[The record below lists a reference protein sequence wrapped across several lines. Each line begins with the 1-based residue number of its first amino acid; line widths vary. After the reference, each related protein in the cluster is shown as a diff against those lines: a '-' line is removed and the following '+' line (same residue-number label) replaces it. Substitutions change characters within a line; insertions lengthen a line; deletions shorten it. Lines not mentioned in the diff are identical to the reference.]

1 MKNVDNCIS
10 FVLHEHGNEED
21 YDTTQCTVE
30 SVLCVAAECE
40 PKTVSITTFTAHING
55 FVRI

>member
-1 MKNVDNCIS
+1 MKNVDDCIS

-30 SVLCVAAECE
+30 SVLCVAAECK

-55 FVRI
+55 FV